1 MIINE
6 AINYLEY
13 NFQFTLKRREWFGKS
28 NLPLY
33 LAKGYNFEEVL
44 IEKKAVL
51 FMACSRKE
59 TSVGELLSHL
69 NKVKE
74 LACYNNEVI
83 LVLKSITNYQREKL
97 IKEGLSFVIPGKQIY
112 VPIFGAI
119 FIEKLQ
125 DRFSIPDEGKIEIMK
140 PTTQALFLEL
150 IASMDFSRSAQELGK
165 KLNVSKMSITRA
177 YKDLERMSIVTKSDE
192 YYVSGYYFSAEIK
205 EVWTLASKN
214 LMDPVLKNVYVNES
228 LITDELSSEL
238 IVSGESALS
247 NYSMMSFPRQ
257 NVYGI
262 TSKKLKKYE
271 ETIELQ
277 ALPESNTCKIEIWK
291 HEMPS
296 KESVLHPLAVF
307 AVLRNEKDER
317 VEDQLEQMI
326 EAYFEKEIK

>member
-1 MIINE
+1 MIISE

-13 NFQFTLKRREWFGKS
+13 NFKFSYKSHEWRGKS

-33 LAKGYNFEEVL
+33 LANGYNFEEVL

-51 FMACSRKE
+51 FMDCSRKE
-59 TSVGELLSHL
+59 TSFRELLSHL

-74 LACYNNEVI
+74 ITSYNNEII
-83 LVLKSITNYQREKL
+83 LIFKSITNYQREKL
-97 IKEGLSFVIPGKQIY
+97 IKEGLSYIIPGKQIY
-112 VPIFGAI
+112 VPIFGVI

-125 DRFSIPDEGKIEIMK
+125 DRFSIIDEGKIEIMK

-150 IASMDFSRSAQELGK
+150 IASMDFRRSAQELGK
-165 KLNVSKMSITRA
+165 KLNVSKMSVTRA
-177 YKDLERMSIVTKSDE
+177 YKDLEKMNIVTKQGE
-192 YYVSGYYFSAEIK
+192 YYVSGYHFSTGIK

-228 LITDELSSEL
+228 LITEELRSEL
-238 IVSGESALS
+238 IVSGESALA

-277 ALPESNTCKIEIWK
+277 PLPESNTCMIEIWK

-296 KESVLHPLAVF
+296 KENVLHPLAVF
-307 AVLRNEKDER
+307 TVLRNEYDER

-326 EAYFEKEIK
+326 EAYFEEDNK